1 MPVKIVQNTALPSMG
16 ALQPLEPSVATT
28 GDDSFYTAWRVFY
41 LSSDSGNSFAQPSH
55 GAAGIK

>member
-1 MPVKIVQNTALPSMG
+1 MG

-28 GDDSFYTAWRVFY
+28 GDDSFYTAWRVVY
-41 LSSDSGNSFAQPSH
+41 LSPDGGNSFAQPSH